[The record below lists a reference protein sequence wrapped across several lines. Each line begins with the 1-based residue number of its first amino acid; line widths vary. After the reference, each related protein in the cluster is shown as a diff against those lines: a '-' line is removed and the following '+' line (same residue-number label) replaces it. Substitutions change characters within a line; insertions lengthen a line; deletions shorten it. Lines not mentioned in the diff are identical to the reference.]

1 MCKALRDAHADLAL
15 NRVLGCTAFGFAAS
29 TAALPSALQLDV
41 DRDKLP
47 LGDYMW
53 LLLPA
58 GAAPS
63 AADAAVAADSDDGE
77 AEERAAAAERAACM
91 LTGAVMER
99 KTMRDLVGR
108 SAAG

>member
-1 MCKALRDAHADLAL
+1 
-15 NRVLGCTAFGFAAS
+15 V
-29 TAALPSALQLDV
+29 QLDV

-53 LLLPA
+53 LMLPA

-63 AADAAVAADSDDGE
+63 AADADSEDGE
-77 AEERAAAAERAACM
+77 AEERAAAAERAACV
-91 LTGAVMER
+91 LTGAVVER